1 MSKGQI
7 FLDANTTISATFVA
21 KPNDPQQVT
30 VTAPVGGTVRLT
42 NKADGK
48 EIVAGSFVSQGTK
61 IIVERTPDKG
71 YQLTDPAQARTEETV
86 GNATLTI
93 ASSFTQ
99 ETYKITA
106 KAGTGYTLSVDKTEG
121 HYGDQVNVSY
131 QVSAGYKAVAL
142 MVNAKE
148 VPNNSTFTLTEN
160 TTVQAIVKEKATVAV
175 NTDKQSYVYNS
186 YNQAF
191 VVKTT
196 PAGLDSVSVSYVK
209 NGTTVSTPIDAG
221 TYTVRINRPEDENFK
236 ALNATATLE
245 ITKAPIVIT
254 ARPSAAEGTDGA
266 ASVAGTWAS
275 GSKPSDVVQPM
286 TKAANTTSY
295 AVFTP
300 TSSNYSVGYCAPGNS
315 LNMKVSITQ
324 SEGGTITVWDGN
336 LQIEDNGSNNALQS
350 TELRAVATP
359 AEGYKF
365 SGWTNGFESSVTTAS
380 ATVTPTGDAITFAAS
395 FEKKADLTPSVTNAS
410 ATYDG
415 TAKGGNLT
423 ISAGSVTTGWSYS
436 FQQNGI
442 TVVPVNAGKYDV
454 LVTRA
459 ADADNNACRKL
470 LSGAFEIKK
479 ATPEVTTKPVAT
491 VVKGAMMYSA
501 EVTGGAASTDGT
513 FVWKD
518 ADVAISANVTKT
530 MTFVP
535 SDTENFESVEVTG
548 VSVTASDAQVISFV
562 QPENGTITVK
572 RGETVLASGDPI
584 ADGDVLT
591 ISAQPASGYELSAL
605 TVAGAAFTN
614 GAEYTVSGNA
624 TVNVVATM
632 KKKSTGGV
640 TPDPEPVA
648 VSSVSLDKTEL
659 TLPRTESYTLV
670 ATINP
675 SDASDKS
682 VTWKS
687 SDESVA
693 KVDANGKVT
702 ALKVGTATITV
713 TTVDGAKTATCEVT
727 VDFATGLEEA
737 LANTQVYAKQGSIY
751 VNPIQPLQ
759 LTIVNMLGK
768 TVYNARISSY
778 AQIPVTNGIYIVKL
792 TNAGNTIVTKVNVY

>member
-1 MSKGQI
+1 
-7 FLDANTTISATFVA
+7 
-21 KPNDPQQVT
+21 
-30 VTAPVGGTVRLT
+30 
-42 NKADGK
+42 
-48 EIVAGSFVSQGTK
+48 
-61 IIVERTPDKG
+61 
-71 YQLTDPAQARTEETV
+71 
-86 GNATLTI
+86 
-93 ASSFTQ
+93 
-99 ETYKITA
+99 
-106 KAGTGYTLSVDKTEG
+106 
-121 HYGDQVNVSY
+121 
-131 QVSAGYKAVAL
+131 
-142 MVNAKE
+142 
-148 VPNNSTFTLTEN
+148 
-160 TTVQAIVKEKATVAV
+160 
-175 NTDKQSYVYNS
+175 
-186 YNQAF
+186 
-191 VVKTT
+191 
-196 PAGLDSVSVSYVK
+196 
-209 NGTTVSTPIDAG
+209 
-221 TYTVRINRPEDENFK
+221 
-236 ALNATATLE
+236 
-245 ITKAPIVIT
+245 
-254 ARPSAAEGTDGA
+254 
-266 ASVAGTWAS
+266 
-275 GSKPSDVVQPM
+275 M
-286 TKAANTTSY
+286 TKAASTSTTY
-295 AVFTP
+295 AIYTP
-300 TSSNYSVGYCAPGNS
+300 TSNNYSVGYCALAGESDPT
-315 LNMKVSITQ
+315 ITIEQ
-324 SEGGTITVWDGN
+324 PKEGGTITVWEGS
-336 LQIEDNGSNNALQS
+336 LQIASTGKAAKDVAL
-350 TELRAVATP
+350 TAIATP

-365 SGWTNGFESSVTTAS
+365 SGWTNGFGSSVPATAS
-380 ATVTPTGDAITFAAS
+380 AEVTPTGDVTFEAS

-423 ISAGSVTTGWSYS
+423 ISAATDVTTGWSYS

-442 TVVPVNAGKYDV
+442 AVVPVNAGKYDV

-459 ADADNNACRKL
+459 ADADNNACHKL
-470 LSGAFEIKK
+470 IRAAFEIKK
-479 ATPEVTTKPVAT
+479 ATPAVTIVPVAT
-491 VVKGAMMYSA
+491 VVKGAMLYSA

-513 FVWKD
+513 FVWKG
-518 ADVAISANVTKT
+518 ADEAISENATKT

-535 SDTENFESVEVTG
+535 SDTENFESVDVAD

-572 RGETVLASGDPI
+572 RGEIVLASGDPI

-591 ISAQPASGYELSAL
+591 ISVQPASGYELSTL
-605 TVAGAAFTN
+605 TVN
-614 GAEYTVSGNA
+614 GATKQEDGTYKVSGTA
-624 TVNVVATM
+624 AVSVTATM